1 MEIHEVLIFLSSI
14 VLFSYAFDIF
24 SSKTRVP
31 SVVLL
36 LGLGVV
42 IKFGTQLTALNLA
55 KYEGKLNAILP
66 ILGTLGL
73 IFIVLEGAL
82 ELNIDREKKPMILK
96 SLYAAF
102 VILILTATL
111 ISIWLYFALGQSLQA
126 SLLNAMPLSVI
137 SSAIA
142 IPSVQ
147 GFASE
152 QKEFIV
158 YETSFSDILGV
169 MFFNFALVNE
179 VINFYAFAHLGYEL
193 LLILVLSVV
202 STILLGFLFE
212 RLRQHKK
219 FVFVLAI
226 LVFIYGLAKSF
237 HLSALVVIFVF
248 GMFAGNSRFFL
259 EDVFKTKIKLDV
271 LQREL
276 HHFQSFVTEFAFVL
290 RTFFFVVFGFSIKF
304 EGLLVVSNI
313 VNALII
319 VAIIFSVRFLYNTIT
334 KTDPTGVLW
343 LVAPRGLITILL
355 FYSVPSTMKVPGLNT
370 DVLLLVILCSIFMLS
385 IGGVLGIGHKTK
397 ASQADT
403 LV

>member
-42 IKFGTQLTALNLA
+42 IKFGAQLAAINLT
-55 KYEGKLNAILP
+55 KYESKLNSLLP
-66 ILGTLGL
+66 VLGTLGL

-82 ELNIDREKKPMILK
+82 ELNIDREKKPIIVR

-102 VILILTATL
+102 VILMLTAALITL
-111 ISIWLYFALGQSLQA
+111 LLYFGQGQTLQA

-147 GFASE
+147 GFAAE

-169 MFFNFALVNE
+169 MFFNFALINE
-179 VINFYAFAHLGYEL
+179 VISFYSFVYLGYEL
-193 LLILVLSVV
+193 ILILILSVV

-219 FVFVLAI
+219 FMFVLAV
-226 LVFIYGLAKSF
+226 LVFVYGMAKSF
-237 HLSALVVIFVF
+237 HLSALIVIFIF
-248 GMFAGNSRFFL
+248 GMFAGNSKFFL

-276 HHFQSFVTEFAFVL
+276 HQFQSFVTEFAFVL

-304 EGLLVVSNI
+304 AGLLQVSNI

-319 VAIIFSVRFLYNTIT
+319 VSIIFGVRFLYNKVT
-334 KTDPTGVLW
+334 KTDPSGVLW

-355 FYSVPSTMKVPGLNT
+355 FYSIPATMQVPGLNT

-385 IGGVLGIGHKTK
+385 IGGFLGIGHKAK
-397 ASQADT
+397 VAQAGN